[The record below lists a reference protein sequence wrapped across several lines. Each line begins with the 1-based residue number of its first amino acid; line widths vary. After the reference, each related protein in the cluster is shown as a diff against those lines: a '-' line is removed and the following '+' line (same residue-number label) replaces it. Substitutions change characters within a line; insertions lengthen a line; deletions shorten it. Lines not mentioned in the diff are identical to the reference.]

1 MSEKVCNAI
10 ALLIMAVLGI
20 FHTIIEAMGV

>member
-1 MSEKVCNAI
+1 MSEKVCNGI